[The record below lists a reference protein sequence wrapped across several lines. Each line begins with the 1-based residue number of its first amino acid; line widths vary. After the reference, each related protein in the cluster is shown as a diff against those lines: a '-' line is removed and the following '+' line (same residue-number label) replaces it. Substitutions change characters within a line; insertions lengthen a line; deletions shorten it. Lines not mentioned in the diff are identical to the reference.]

1 MPELSRGMAMHD
13 KTNGIRNGAEQ
24 AQAPAASRLFDWWA
38 ALALERRSGAADVIV
53 ARKGLGG
60 LSTPSSHPSARFRS
74 WPATGQKQ
82 SSWALPGSESL
93 RPTINIIITSH
104 DRFLFLLVCHLTLQL
119 TTSLCTVLLLQHP
132 FLPSITTSQTAN
144 TMSYAEVASKGPK
157 QTPEEAAAPQPPQVV
172 VDDSTSTSSLI
183 DVDTPSVR
191 TVPSD
196 FAEQEVKTDT
206 QAARIEREEAEK
218 KARAKAEA
226 LRAEADLA
234 KKKAKSKAKKAD
246 TWLTKRF
253 ENMGDGPAGALA
265 VANLIAVIGLSG
277 WLGFKAWNSYE
288 RGRLSWK
295 DVGLGLGLIGAVGAV
310 EGAFTNY
317 LYKAKGK
324 GKEQ

>member
-1 MPELSRGMAMHD
+1 MAMHD
-13 KTNGIRNGAEQ
+13 NTNGIKNGAEQ
-24 AQAPAASRLFDWWA
+24 AQAPVASRLFDWWA
-38 ALALERRSGAADVIV
+38 ALALEETSGAADVIV

-60 LSTPSSHPSARFRS
+60 HLPLPPTPS
-74 WPATGQKQ
+74 PAFCQKHHQ
-82 SSWALPGSESL
+82 SL
-93 RPTINIIITSH
+93 RPTINTIITSH

-119 TTSLCTVLLLQHP
+119 TTSLCTALLLQHP

-218 KARAKAEA
+218 KARAKAET